1 MDVAKLLKPDSV
13 HCGLSARSKKHA
25 LELLSQALAASS
37 EAANAEEILEGLIQR
52 ERLGCTGLGRSVA
65 MPHTRLSGI
74 DQSVGAFLRLDDA
87 VDFDSVDGAPV
98 DLLFGLLVPEEVS
111 SADDIDLGVTED
123 GDAVEFNLHLAKSF
137 MIAAIDLDF
146 DKSIPG
152 LGLDIDASLEMEVTF
167 DFVFGVGFSLSD
179 GRSLDCG

>member
-1 MDVAKLLKPDSV
+1 MYR
-13 HCGLSARSKKHA
+13 CGIA

-65 MPHTRLSGI
+65 MPHTRLSGL

-98 DLLFGLLVPEEVS
+98 DLLFGLLVPEDCDDDQIREVRELIERLGD
-111 SADDIDLGVTED
+111 SALQQQLHQAEEPAQLYELLTE
-123 GDAVEFNLHLAKSF
+123 
-137 MIAAIDLDF
+137 
-146 DKSIPG
+146 
-152 LGLDIDASLEMEVTF
+152 SLTIIHKT
-167 DFVFGVGFSLSD
+167 L
-179 GRSLDCG
+179 RA

>member
-65 MPHTRLSGI
+65 MPHTRLSGL

-98 DLLFGLLVPEEVS
+98 DLLFGLLVPEDCDDDQIREVRELIERLGD
-111 SADDIDLGVTED
+111 SALQQQLHQAQEPAQLYELLTE
-123 GDAVEFNLHLAKSF
+123 
-137 MIAAIDLDF
+137 
-146 DKSIPG
+146 
-152 LGLDIDASLEMEVTF
+152 SLTIIHKT
-167 DFVFGVGFSLSD
+167 L
-179 GRSLDCG
+179 RA